1 MSFSEILFS
10 FFIRP
15 IELILD
21 VVFYRVFLIVE
32 NVGVTIIFLSIIVNL
47 LVLPLYNRADKI
59 QAEESKKKKKI
70 KKWEDHIKANF
81 KGNERFMMLQTY
93 YRQCNYKP
101 YQSLKSAMPL
111 LLEIPFFIAAFHFLS
126 NLTVLNGTSFWV
138 LKNLGAPDKLLKIG
152 GLSINVLPIL
162 MTVINIISATIY
174 NRTEGFKDKL
184 KTYAMA
190 LVFLVLLYNSPSGL
204 TFYWTLNNVFSL
216 IKNIVYRFIPEKEEK
231 KKPFAKDSAFGFISS
246 AALLAVLTGLYIP
259 TTIVKSSV
267 QEFIDIVRLENPVSY
282 IIICFITAVG
292 FFVLWLGIFYCL
304 TNERFRSIFSKIT
317 CSLAIIGLLLYIAT
331 PDDFDIGNNLLFYSV
346 PAYSTSLD
354 IQGIVIFAAVVLVC
368 FFIYNKKKNFIIS
381 ILFSGVAVFLA
392 LGVSNLVYI
401 NKEFKEKSANLVKYN
416 ETPEIHLSKNGKNV
430 IVIMMDRMVSYYI
443 PYIFNEKPELAQYY
457 DGFTYYPTS
466 VSYGTATNSGSPG
479 LYGGYDYIPERMNE
493 RDNMKLVDKQ
503 NEALKVMP
511 VLFYNEG
518 YDVTVCD
525 PTYAGYEWVPD
536 LSIYDDYPGMH
547 KYITKGRM
555 SPEEYRGDMA
565 GVLKRNLF
573 FYSIFRISP
582 TIVRNKVYDN
592 GNYNSATNAF
602 KMEVGYQTIYS
613 NTMAKGLSEE
623 FFDSYCVLS
632 GLANITQVDDTDN
645 GSFMMISNDTTHSD
659 TLLSEPDYTP
669 MLYVD
674 NTEYAATHKERQ
686 DWQGNVLNL
695 YEGGNQ
701 IQRVDGS
708 VLDGNTAK
716 VLHYHINAV
725 SLQMLGYYFEYL
737 KQQGVYD
744 NTRIII
750 VSDHS
755 APLSLDKDLM
765 CLLTFEDGSETVDD
779 LLSFQ
784 STLLVKDFD
793 STGFKMDVQFMTNA
807 DVPSIATD
815 GIIEN
820 AKNPFTGNELK
831 SNQKNEAPVK
841 VMATDNFKIEGN
853 HGNRFVPAHWFSV
866 HDNIFDGANWAY
878 EGYY

>member
-1 MSFSEILFS
+1 MSFSEVLYS

-15 IELILD
+15 IELIFD

-32 NVGVTIIFLSIIVNL
+32 NVGVTIIVLSIIVNL

-93 YRQCNYKP
+93 YRQCDYKP

-126 NLTVLNGTSFWV
+126 NLTVLNGTSFGI

-152 GLSINVLPIL
+152 DMSINVLPIL

-190 LVFLVLLYNSPSGL
+190 LIFLVLLYNSPSGL

-216 IKNIVYRFIPEKEEK
+216 IKNIVYRFIPKREAK
-231 KKPFAKDSAFGFISS
+231 KKPFVKDSAFGFLSS
-246 AALLAVLTGLYIP
+246 TALLAVLTGLYIP
-259 TTIVKSSV
+259 TTVIKSSV
-267 QEFIDIVRLENPVSY
+267 HEFIDIVKLENPINY
-282 IIICFITAVG
+282 IIICFITALG

-317 CSLAIIGLLLYIAT
+317 CSLAIIGLLLYIVI
-331 PDDFDIGNNLLFYSV
+331 PDDYEITSNLIYRGEPTYSI
-346 PAYSTSLD
+346 TQN
-354 IQGIVIFAAVVLVC
+354 IQGVIIFVAVILIC
-368 FFIYNKKKNFIIS
+368 FLIYNKRKNLIIS
-381 ILFSGVAVFLA
+381 ILLSGVAVFMG
-392 LGVSNLVYI
+392 LGVTNLIYI
-401 NKEFKEKSANLVKYN
+401 NKEFKVKSDNLEKYD
-416 ETPEIHLSKNGKNV
+416 EYPEIHLSKNGKNV

-443 PYIFNEKPELAQYY
+443 PYIFNEKPELFEYY
-457 DGFTYYPTS
+457 DGFTYYPNS
-466 VSYGTATNSGSPG
+466 VSYGSATNSGSPG
-479 LYGGYDYIPERMNE
+479 LYGGYDYIPTRMNE
-493 RDNMKLVDKQ
+493 RDDMKLVEKQ

-511 VLFYNEG
+511 SLFYENG

-536 LSIYDDYPGMH
+536 LSIYDEYPGIH
-547 KYITKGRM
+547 KYITNGRM
-555 SPEEYRGDMA
+555 SPEEFRADMD
-565 GVLKRNLF
+565 GLLKRNLL
-573 FYSIFRISP
+573 FYSIFRTSP
-582 TIVRNKVYDN
+582 TIIRDKIYDY
-592 GNYNSATNAF
+592 GNYNSATKAF
-602 KMEVGYQTIYS
+602 QLDVGYQTIYNS
-613 NTMAKGLSEE
+613 TMAKGLSEE
-623 FFDSYCVLS
+623 FMASYCVLS
-632 GLANITQVDDTDN
+632 GLPGITQVDDTDK

-659 TLLSEPDYTP
+659 ALLAEPDYVP
-669 MLYVD
+669 VINVN
-674 NTEYAATHKERQ
+674 NTEYASTHKERE
-686 DWQGNVLNL
+686 DWNGNVLNL
-695 YEGGNQ
+695 YEGGKQ
-701 IQRVDGS
+701 IQRVDGTFM
-708 VLDGNTAK
+708 DGDIAK
-716 VLHYHINAV
+716 VLHYHINAA

-737 KQQGVYD
+737 RQQGVYD

-765 CLLTFEDGSETVDD
+765 CLLTFEDGSETLDD

-784 STLLVKDFD
+784 STLLVKDFN
-793 STGFKMDVQFMTNA
+793 STGFKMDEQFMTNA